1 LKYYQFKGLAETQ
14 EVFDEWRHLYNH
26 QRPHEGIGMKRPI
39 DRYKTSHVKFPE
51 KLPEIVYEKSDEVRK
66 VQKNGAIE
74 FKGKALFIGEHLY
87 GEMVGVRPTETDGV
101 FNVFYAKNRINKVNL
116 KK

>member
-1 LKYYQFKGLAETQ
+1 MKYYQFKGLAETQ